1 MENKEATKTNAAT
14 QTAVEEPTT
23 QEVKNEE
30 KSYEGDLKDLIG
42 EGKYNI
48 SAPLFLMFAEYLGY
62 VGKTLPWVDK
72 WCVAKKKPEEY
83 KVRFIEVEA
92 ITVLK
97 EAKKKFTE
105 KKLRELYDSLYEVI
119 LFIYDDNLK
128 EMAKEE
134 QEKADRTTA

>member
-1 MENKEATKTNAAT
+1 MENKEVTKTNAAT
-14 QTAVEEPTT
+14 QTAVEEPTA

-62 VGKTLPWVDK
+62 VGKTLPWIDQ

>member
-1 MENKEATKTNAAT
+1 MENKEVTKTNAAT
-14 QTAVEEPTT
+14 QTAVEEPTA

-62 VGKTLPWVDK
+62 VGKTLPWIDQ

-134 QEKADRTTA
+134 HEKADRTTA

>member
-1 MENKEATKTNAAT
+1 
-14 QTAVEEPTT
+14 
-23 QEVKNEE
+23 
-30 KSYEGDLKDLIG
+30 
-42 EGKYNI
+42 
-48 SAPLFLMFAEYLGY
+48 MFAEYLGY
-62 VGKTLPWVDK
+62 VGKTLPWIDQ